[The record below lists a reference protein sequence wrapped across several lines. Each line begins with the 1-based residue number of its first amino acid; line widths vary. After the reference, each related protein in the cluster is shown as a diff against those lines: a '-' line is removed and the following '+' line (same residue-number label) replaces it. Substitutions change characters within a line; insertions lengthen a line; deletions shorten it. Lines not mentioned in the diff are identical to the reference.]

1 MVGEASLA
9 LATACFGT
17 SMTGN
22 NGHDEPDVLY
32 LAFPGAGAVPGASG
46 ANWGAASWQAF
57 EGSIEDLGN
66 KLIQRIGNSTR
77 DGERGS
83 IDQVT
88 DSEGP
93 ACVVSE

>member
-17 SMTGN
+17 SMTGD
-22 NGHDEPDVLY
+22 NGHDELDVLY
-32 LAFPGAGAVPGASG
+32 LAFPGSDAVPGASG

-57 EGSIEDLGN
+57 EASIEGLGN
-66 KLIQRIGNSTR
+66 KLIRRIGNSTG
-77 DGERGS
+77 DRGS
-83 IDQVT
+83 IDPAT
-88 DSEGP
+88 ADSEGL